1 MKLAPM
7 ARPRV
12 KMLEA
17 IAAVLPVRPIEAT
30 RIAEIGSAEA
40 GETKKAAKMAAGT
53 TNLIDFP

>member
-1 MKLAPM
+1 
-7 ARPRV
+7 
-12 KMLEA
+12 MLEA